1 MPMLQ
6 LLNNNIKGTYLIILI
21 YRQLLTMYY
30 SQDTYIIINIVNRL
44 LCRACDII
52 LFETLYCWYFLCAVA
67 DLTFNQSAY
76 IIEESNGV
84 VQFTLLLSI
93 PLAFDI
99 NVQVLSINGLASG
112 ECVLVNRHPL
122 LKFFMAQLLII
133 LLDHTIS

>member
-1 MPMLQ
+1 
-6 LLNNNIKGTYLIILI
+6 
-21 YRQLLTMYY
+21 MYY
-30 SQDTYIIINIVNRL
+30 SQDTYTYDYHNIVNRL

-67 DLTFNQSAY
+67 DLTFNQSTY
-76 IIEESNGV
+76 ITEESNGV

-99 NVQVLSINGLASG
+99 NVQVLSINGLTSG
-112 ECVLVNRHPL
+112 ECVLVNRPL
-122 LKFFMAQLLII
+122 LNFFMAQLLII